1 MKWIFALLLLFSVNS
16 FAVESTAAGEKDSV
30 SPSAISACYI
40 RDHNG
45 NLIHQGSV
53 TASGCY
59 SLLESYRNVF
69 GNGSYM
75 AFVSY
80 TSKPD
85 FTVKSNPTAY
95 ATFKHSASAQTNVY
109 SVQFINAS
117 LASSKIYFCPPS
129 SKPEF
134 TIGPVVVNAVNVCQR
149 PPKVCMMGAIVR
161 IASDG
166 KETCV
171 SNCSAASGL
180 IKTSQFYYQAGPDV
194 GSTAGQVQ
202 CYGQCAVQ
210 TSGSFAQLSNGAYTG
225 TFAFTGANCPVVR
238 PEPTVD
244 SESNTGGNG
253 DAPAV
258 DESTTSDGTESAL
271 GELGSAASSATS
283 TQVEP
288 SVTGPDGTATTK
300 DVAQTIADAANAQ
313 IKATSAQNV
322 AFGNLMSNISSD
334 IQNATIKS
342 GVGGGGASSS
352 LQAQGN
358 SKLGE
363 ISDKLGEI
371 SDKLDDETEELTFT
385 PPNAANPFWENVLP
399 QSSFDSISAQKDSAI
414 EEFKELQQNFRQ
426 SLFTSDITASGE
438 KPTFDLSFNSASFNA
453 GSFIF
458 DTISTAGIY
467 SIIILIAMMTALYII
482 MNRSK

>member
-1 MKWIFALLLLFSVNS
+1 MKWIFALIFVFSFNS
-16 FAVESTAAGEKDSV
+16 IAVESIPATQKYDTDNAVFSV
-30 SPSAISACYI
+30 C
-40 RDHNG
+40 
-45 NLIHQGSV
+45 Q
-53 TASGCY
+53 
-59 SLLESYRNVF
+59 
-69 GNGSYM
+69 
-75 AFVSY
+75 
-80 TSKPD
+80 
-85 FTVKSNPTAY
+85 
-95 ATFKHSASAQTNVY
+95 SAQTGIIANMHSISECDTAIKARMTSFVITNWGGLVRNSPTGY
-109 SVQFINAS
+109 SRPYSAYVKSTGQPANSTVFYTFSTAPILTYVCDNTS
-117 LASSKIYFCPPS
+117 YP
-129 SKPEF
+129 
-134 TIGPVVVNAVNVCQR
+134 IGPVDLNGSKVCQK
-149 PPKVCMMGAIVR
+149 PPKFCMMGAIIRV
-161 IASDG
+161 ASDG
-166 KETCV
+166 IETCV

-258 DESTTSDGTESAL
+258 DESTTSEGTDNAID
-271 GELGSAASSATS
+271 ELAGAASSATS

-288 SVTGPDGTATTK
+288 SVTGPDGTATIK

-322 AFGNLMSNISSD
+322 AFGNLISNISSD

-371 SDKLDDETEELTFT
+371 SDKLDNETEELTFT

-414 EEFKELQQNFRQ
+414 DEFKELQQNFRQ